1 MKYGLPEKIG
11 NVSFEERSG
20 RLFGKVQTCG
30 VSAEYEIREVEL
42 KKPVEAILMDLD
54 GTTLTSEEF
63 WVYII
68 EQTMR
73 ELSGNDKFSFCESDI
88 PFVSGYTTLDHLNY
102 AVNKYF
108 PNADVKKG
116 LEIYHAVSERELA
129 KIMRGEGRTD
139 AFKPTRGLKEFLLEI
154 KRRKIKIGLVTS
166 GLDYKAVPEI
176 TSAFRTLGLGD
187 PLEFYDCIITGGRR
201 KDVGDYGTIGELAAK
216 PHPWVYAET
225 AHAGLKISDSTRV
238 LGIEDSAAG
247 VLSLRFAGFNAVGL
261 ESGNITASGL
271 NGLCRNKVS
280 DLSEI
285 LDLL

>member
-1 MKYGLPEKIG
+1 MKYGLPEKVG
-11 NVSFEERSG
+11 SVSFEERSG
-20 RLFGKVQTCG
+20 GLFGKVQTCG
-30 VSAEYEIREVEL
+30 VTAEYEIREVEL
-42 KKPVEAILMDLD
+42 KTPAEAILMDLD

-73 ELSGNDKFSFCESDI
+73 ELTGNCKFSFCESDI

-102 AVNKYF
+102 AVNKYY
-108 PNADVKKG
+108 PGANVKKG
-116 LEIYHAVSERELA
+116 LEIYHVISERELA

-139 AFKPTRGLKEFLLEI
+139 TFKPTRGLKEFLLEI

-166 GLDYKAVPEI
+166 GLDYKAIPEI
-176 TSAFRTLGLGD
+176 TSAFRTLELGD
-187 PLEFYDCIITGGRR
+187 PLKFYDCIITGGRR

-216 PHPWVYAET
+216 PHPWVYTEI
-225 AHAGLKISDSTRV
+225 AHAGLKITDSTRV

-247 VLSLRFAGFNAVGL
+247 VLALRFAGFNAVGL